1 MNRAEFRA
9 RVERAPLVCDGAMG
23 TALYQKGVMVSRC
36 FDELN
41 LSNPKV
47 VQAVH
52 HDYLDV
58 GVDVIETN
66 TYGANR
72 FKLGPH
78 GFRDKVGAI
87 NEAGARLAREVVD
100 ESEREVLVSG
110 AIGPLGKPVAP
121 IGTLSEQEAFE
132 AFKDQAAGL
141 IRGGVD
147 LIIFE
152 TFSDVKELG
161 QAIRAARS
169 EQADLPLVAQLT
181 FGDDGRTPLGSQ
193 PEPVARVLS
202 DMDVDMVGA
211 NCSVG
216 PALMLQVLERMAT
229 ATRLPLSVQ
238 PNAGLP
244 EVVDGRVIYLCS
256 PEYMAHYAKR
266 FLRSGIAM
274 IGGCCGTTPAH
285 IGATVGVVRA
295 QGASH
300 ATIEEAEPKK
310 ELDSRHRQRGERP
323 PVPRMEK
330 SALAKSLGR
339 KFVISVEMDP
349 PKGAEA
355 GMFLEK
361 AQWLK
366 ENEVGF
372 INIGD
377 GPRASARMSAL
388 SFAVLLEQ
396 QVGIETILHYQCRD
410 RNLIGIQ
417 SDLLGAHALGLRNI
431 LAVTGDPPKLGDYP
445 YATAV
450 FDVDSVGL
458 VKILSRLNRGMDLAA
473 NPLGPALPLHIGVG
487 ANPGASDFDAE
498 MRKLERKVEAGAE
511 YCLTQPVY
519 DLHFLERFLAAI
531 EPFRVPVLVG
541 VLPLVSSRNAEF
553 LHNEVPGMSVPDD
566 VRDRLR
572 NASSAEKA
580 QQVGV
585 DIARDALRAARDLVE
600 GAYLMPPFNRF
611 ELAVRVIKDVI

>member
-1 MNRAEFRA
+1 MNRAAFRA
-9 RVERAPLVCDGAMG
+9 RIERAPLVCDGAMG
-23 TALYQKGVMVSRC
+23 TALYQRGIMVSRC

-41 LSNPKV
+41 LSNPKLV
-47 VQAVH
+47 EAVH
-52 HDYLDV
+52 QDYLDV
-58 GVDVIETN
+58 GVDIIETN

-72 FKLGPH
+72 FKLETH
-78 GFRDKVGAI
+78 GFSDKVGVI
-87 NEAGARLAREVVD
+87 NEAGARLAREVAARAD
-100 ESEREVLVSG
+100 REVLVAG
-110 AIGPLGKPVAP
+110 AIGSLGKPVAP
-121 IGTLSEQEAFE
+121 IGTLSEDEAFA
-132 AFKDQAAGL
+132 AFQEQVAGL
-141 IRGGVD
+141 VRGGVD
-147 LIIFE
+147 LIVFE
-152 TFSDVKELG
+152 TFSDAKELG
-161 QAIRAARS
+161 QAIRAARA
-169 EQADLPLVAQLT
+169 EQEDLPVVAQLT
-181 FGDDGRTPLGSQ
+181 FGDDGRTPLGSK
-193 PEPVARVLS
+193 PEPVARLLS
-202 DMDVDMVGA
+202 EMDVDMVGA

-266 FLRSGIAM
+266 FLRSGVAM

-295 QGASH
+295 LGPSR
-300 ATIEEAEPKK
+300 TVIEEVEDRS
-310 ELDSRHRQRGERP
+310 ERQNQRGERE
-323 PVPRMEK
+323 PVAREAK
-330 SALAKSLGR
+330 SNLAKSLGR
-339 KFVISVEMDP
+339 KFVVSVEMDP

-372 INIGD
+372 LNIGD

-519 DLHFLERFLAAI
+519 DPAFLERFLEAI
-531 EPFRVPVLVG
+531 QPFRIPVLVG
-541 VLPLVSSRNAEF
+541 ILPLVSSRNAEF
-553 LHNEVPGMSVPDD
+553 LHNEVPGMSVPES
-566 VRDRLR
+566 VRERLR
-572 NASSAEKA
+572 NASSKEKA
-580 QQVGV
+580 QEVGV

-611 ELAVRVIKDVI
+611 ELAARVIKDVI